1 MPSPNTHHLTPK
13 DTASQA
19 IPTNLRKFAK
29 HHSIRAATDVLII
42 IYYLTP
48 GVELSRV
55 VQHHYSHYN
64 HNA

>member
-29 HHSIRAATDVLII
+29 HHSIRAATNVLII

-55 VQHHYSHYN
+55 V
-64 HNA
+64 